1 MPIFCPQIRI
11 GIFFLLLIYLSIE
24 NRFYSKKFKLM
35 IYENLNEREKTILR
49 SIVQQFILTASPVGS
64 RNITKKFNVGVSP
77 ATVRNIMSDLED
89 SGFINHPHTS
99 AGRIPTDKGYRYYVD
114 TLMEIQKLKNSDKGI
129 IDKSLDQSS
138 LETDEILKI
147 ASRLLSSITRQIA
160 CVTYPKLDNG
170 ILAKIQLV
178 SLSLT
183 RLLVVVSIQSG
194 LVKTITL
201 EFESEVETTKL
212 QKVEALLN
220 ERLNGL
226 TFQEIRKT
234 FKERFS
240 DIGDIEKPIIRLF
253 IDSVD
258 KIFRDQ
264 VTEEKVLITG
274 ATNVI
279 QQPEFDDPEKFQSV
293 IELIEDKDIIIHIM
307 DKKKS
312 ENINS
317 VLISIGRENED
328 EKLNEYS
335 LITKEYTFGETS
347 GTVGIIGP
355 KRMEYS
361 KVVAIVS
368 YLGDM
373 LSEVLT
379 GNK

>member
-1 MPIFCPQIRI
+1 M
-11 GIFFLLLIYLSIE
+11 L
-24 NRFYSKKFKLM
+24 
-35 IYENLNEREKTILR
+35 YEDLNDREKTILR

-64 RNITKKFNVGVSP
+64 RNITKRFDVGVSP
-77 ATVRNIMSDLED
+77 ATVRNIMSDLEE
-89 SGFINHPHTS
+89 SGYINHPHTS

-114 TLMEIQKLKNSDKGI
+114 ALMEIQKLKSADKGI
-129 IDKSLDQSS
+129 IDKSLDQNI
-138 LETDEILKI
+138 LETEEILKI
-147 ASRLLSSITRQIA
+147 ASKLLSTITKQIA
-160 CVTYPKLDNG
+160 CVTYPTLDNG
-170 ILAKIQLV
+170 ILEKIQLV
-178 SLSLT
+178 ILSST
-183 RLLVVVSIQSG
+183 RLLVVVSIKSG
-194 LVKTITL
+194 LVKTMTL
-201 EFESEVETTKL
+201 EFESEVEIDKL
-212 QKVEALLN
+212 QKVESLLN

-234 FKERFS
+234 FKDRLS
-240 DIGDIEKPIIRLF
+240 DIGDAEKPIIRLF

-258 KIFRDQ
+258 KIFKDHKKEDKL
-264 VTEEKVLITG
+264 VITG

-279 QQPEFDDPEKFQSV
+279 HQPEFDDPGKFQSV

-307 DKKKS
+307 DKKRI
-312 ENINS
+312 ENSNS
-317 VLISIGRENED
+317 VLISIGSENEE
-328 EKLNEYS
+328 EKFNEYS

>member
-1 MPIFCPQIRI
+1 M
-11 GIFFLLLIYLSIE
+11 L
-24 NRFYSKKFKLM
+24 
-35 IYENLNEREKTILR
+35 YEDLNDREKTILR

-64 RNITKKFNVGVSP
+64 RNITKRFDVGVSP
-77 ATVRNIMSDLED
+77 ATVRNIMSDLEE

-114 TLMEIQKLKNSDKGI
+114 ALMEIQKLKNSDKGF
-129 IDKSLDQSS
+129 IDKNLDQNI

-147 ASRLLSSITRQIA
+147 ASKLLSTITKQIA
-160 CVTYPKLDNG
+160 CVTYPTLDNG
-170 ILAKIQLV
+170 ILEKIQLV
-178 SLSLT
+178 ILSST
-183 RLLVVVSIQSG
+183 RLLVVVSIKSG
-194 LVKTITL
+194 LVKTMTL
-201 EFESEVETTKL
+201 EFDTEVESEKL
-212 QKVEALLN
+212 HKVESLLN

-234 FKERFS
+234 FKDRLS
-240 DIGDIEKPIIRLF
+240 DIGDAEKPIIRLF

-258 KIFRDQ
+258 RIFKDHKK
-264 VTEEKVLITG
+264 EDKLLITG

-279 QQPEFDDPEKFQSV
+279 QQPEFDDPGKFQSV

-307 DKKKS
+307 DKKRIG
-312 ENINS
+312 NNNN
-317 VLISIGRENED
+317 VLISIGSENEE
-328 EKLNEYS
+328 EKFNEYS

>member
-1 MPIFCPQIRI
+1 
-11 GIFFLLLIYLSIE
+11 
-24 NRFYSKKFKLM
+24 M
-35 IYENLNEREKTILR
+35 IYEDLNDREKTILR

-89 SGFINHPHTS
+89 NGFINHPHTS

-114 TLMEIQKLKNSDKGI
+114 TLMEIQKLKSSDKGI
-129 IDKSLDQSS
+129 IDKSLDQNI

-147 ASRLLSSITRQIA
+147 ASRLLSTITKQIA
-160 CVTYPKLDNG
+160 CVTYPTLDNG
-170 ILAKIQLV
+170 ILEKIQLV
-178 SLSLT
+178 IISST
-183 RLLVVVSIQSG
+183 RLLVVVSIKSG
-194 LVKTITL
+194 LVKTMTL
-201 EFESEVETTKL
+201 EFESEVESEKL
-212 QKVEALLN
+212 QKVELLLN

-234 FKERFS
+234 FKDRLS
-240 DIGDIEKPIIRLF
+240 DIGENEKPIIRLF

-258 KIFRDQ
+258 RIFKDQKKDDKI
-264 VTEEKVLITG
+264 VITG
-274 ATNVI
+274 ATNII
-279 QQPEFDDPEKFQSV
+279 QQPEFEDPGKFQSV

-307 DKKKS
+307 DRKKFD
-312 ENINS
+312 NANN
-317 VLISIGRENED
+317 VLISIGSENEE

>member
-1 MPIFCPQIRI
+1 
-11 GIFFLLLIYLSIE
+11 
-24 NRFYSKKFKLM
+24 M

-77 ATVRNIMSDLED
+77 ATVRNIMSDLEE

-114 TLMEIQKLKNSDKGI
+114 TLMELQKLKNSDKGI
-129 IDKSLDQSS
+129 IDKSLDQNV

-147 ASRLLSSITRQIA
+147 ASRLLSRITKQIA
-160 CVTYPKLDNG
+160 CVTYPTLDNG
-170 ILAKIQLV
+170 ILERIQLV
-178 SLSLT
+178 SLSST
-183 RLLVVVSIQSG
+183 RLLVVVSIKSG
-194 LVKTITL
+194 LVKTMTL
-201 EFESEVETTKL
+201 EFESEVENDKL

-234 FKERFS
+234 FKDRLA
-240 DIGDIEKPIIRLF
+240 DIGDNEKPIIRLF

-258 KIFRDQ
+258 RIFKDQKKDDKI
-264 VTEEKVLITG
+264 VITG
-274 ATNVI
+274 ATNII
-279 QQPEFDDPEKFQSV
+279 QQPEFEDPEKFQSV

-307 DKKKS
+307 DRKKID
-312 ENINS
+312 NTNN
-317 VLISIGRENED
+317 VLISIGSENEE

-335 LITKEYTFGETS
+335 LITKEYSFGETS

>member
-1 MPIFCPQIRI
+1 M
-11 GIFFLLLIYLSIE
+11 L
-24 NRFYSKKFKLM
+24 
-35 IYENLNEREKTILR
+35 YEDLNDREKTILR

-64 RNITKKFNVGVSP
+64 RNITKRFDVGVSP

-114 TLMEIQKLKNSDKGI
+114 ALMEIQKLKNSDKGF
-129 IDKSLDQSS
+129 IDKNLDQNI

-147 ASRLLSSITRQIA
+147 ASKLLSTITKQIA
-160 CVTYPKLDNG
+160 CVTYPTLDNG
-170 ILAKIQLV
+170 ILEKIQLV
-178 SLSLT
+178 ILSST
-183 RLLVVVSIQSG
+183 RLLVVVSIKSG
-194 LVKTITL
+194 LVKTMTL
-201 EFESEVETTKL
+201 EFESEVESEKL
-212 QKVEALLN
+212 HKVESLLN

-234 FKERFS
+234 FKDRLS
-240 DIGDIEKPIIRLF
+240 DIGDAEKPIIRLF

-258 KIFRDQ
+258 KIFKDHKKEDKL
-264 VTEEKVLITG
+264 VITG
-274 ATNVI
+274 ATNII
-279 QQPEFDDPEKFQSV
+279 QQPEFDDPGKFQSV

-307 DKKKS
+307 DKRRT
-312 ENINS
+312 ENKNN
-317 VLISIGRENED
+317 VLISIGSENEE
-328 EKLNEYS
+328 EKFNVYS

>member
-1 MPIFCPQIRI
+1 M
-11 GIFFLLLIYLSIE
+11 L
-24 NRFYSKKFKLM
+24 
-35 IYENLNEREKTILR
+35 YEDLNDREKTILK

-64 RNITKKFNVGVSP
+64 RNITKKFDVGVSP
-77 ATVRNIMSDLED
+77 ATVRNIMSDLEE

-114 TLMEIQKLKNSDKGI
+114 TLMEIQKLKNADKGI
-129 IDKSLDQSS
+129 IDKSLDKNI

-147 ASRLLSSITRQIA
+147 ASKLLSTITKQIA
-160 CVTYPKLDNG
+160 CVTYPTLDNG
-170 ILAKIQLV
+170 ILEKIQLV
-178 SLSLT
+178 MLSTT
-183 RLLVVVSIQSG
+183 RLLVVVSIRSG
-194 LVKTITL
+194 MVKTMTL
-201 EFESEVETTKL
+201 EFESEVENEKL
-212 QKVEALLN
+212 LKVEGLLN

-234 FKERFS
+234 FKDRLS
-240 DIGDIEKPIIRLF
+240 DIGESEKPIIRLF

-258 KIFRDQ
+258 KIFIDHKKEDKL
-264 VTEEKVLITG
+264 VITG
-274 ATNVI
+274 ATNII
-279 QQPEFDDPEKFQSV
+279 QQPEFEDPGKFQSV

-307 DKKKS
+307 DKKRIES
-312 ENINS
+312 SNN
-317 VLISIGRENED
+317 VLISIGSENED
-328 EKLNEYS
+328 DKFNEYS

>member
-1 MPIFCPQIRI
+1 M
-11 GIFFLLLIYLSIE
+11 L
-24 NRFYSKKFKLM
+24 
-35 IYENLNEREKTILR
+35 YEDLNDREKTILR

-64 RNITKKFNVGVSP
+64 RNITKRFDVGVSP

-114 TLMEIQKLKNSDKGI
+114 ALMEIQKLKNSDKGF
-129 IDKSLDQSS
+129 IDKNLDQNI

-147 ASRLLSSITRQIA
+147 ASKLLSTITKQIA
-160 CVTYPKLDNG
+160 CVTYPTLDNG
-170 ILAKIQLV
+170 ILEKIQLV
-178 SLSLT
+178 ILSST
-183 RLLVVVSIQSG
+183 RLLVVVSIKSG
-194 LVKTITL
+194 LVKTMTL
-201 EFESEVETTKL
+201 EFESEVESEKL
-212 QKVEALLN
+212 HKVESLLN

-234 FKERFS
+234 FKDRLS
-240 DIGDIEKPIIRLF
+240 DIGDAEKPIIRLF

-258 KIFRDQ
+258 KIFKDHKKEDKL
-264 VTEEKVLITG
+264 VITG
-274 ATNVI
+274 ATNII
-279 QQPEFDDPEKFQSV
+279 QQPEFDDPGKFQSV

-307 DKKKS
+307 DKRRT
-312 ENINS
+312 ENKNN
-317 VLISIGRENED
+317 VLISIGSENEE
-328 EKLNEYS
+328 EKFNEYS

>member
-1 MPIFCPQIRI
+1 M
-11 GIFFLLLIYLSIE
+11 L
-24 NRFYSKKFKLM
+24 
-35 IYENLNEREKTILR
+35 YEDLNDREKTILK

-64 RNITKKFNVGVSP
+64 RNITKKFDVGVSP
-77 ATVRNIMSDLED
+77 ATVRNIMSDLEE

-114 TLMEIQKLKNSDKGI
+114 TLMEIQKLKNADKGI
-129 IDKSLDQSS
+129 IDKSLDKNI

-147 ASRLLSSITRQIA
+147 ASKLLSTITKQIA
-160 CVTYPKLDNG
+160 CVTYPTLDNG
-170 ILAKIQLV
+170 ILEKIQLV
-178 SLSLT
+178 MLSST
-183 RLLVVVSIQSG
+183 RLLVVVSIRSG
-194 LVKTITL
+194 MVKTMTL
-201 EFESEVETTKL
+201 EFESEVENEKL
-212 QKVEALLN
+212 LKVEGLLN

-234 FKERFS
+234 FKDRLS
-240 DIGDIEKPIIRLF
+240 DIAESEKPIIRLF

-258 KIFRDQ
+258 KIFIDHKKEDKL
-264 VTEEKVLITG
+264 VITG
-274 ATNVI
+274 ATNII
-279 QQPEFDDPEKFQSV
+279 QQPEFEDPGKFQSV

-307 DKKKS
+307 DKKRIES
-312 ENINS
+312 SNN
-317 VLISIGRENED
+317 VLISIGSENED
-328 EKLNEYS
+328 DKFNEYS

>member
-1 MPIFCPQIRI
+1 M
-11 GIFFLLLIYLSIE
+11 L
-24 NRFYSKKFKLM
+24 
-35 IYENLNEREKTILR
+35 YEDLNDREKTILR

-64 RNITKKFNVGVSP
+64 RNITKRFNVGVSP

-89 SGFINHPHTS
+89 NGFINHPHTS

-114 TLMEIQKLKNSDKGI
+114 TLMELQKLKNSDKGI
-129 IDKSLDQSS
+129 IDKSLDQNI

-147 ASRLLSSITRQIA
+147 ASRLLSSITKQIA
-160 CVTYPKLDNG
+160 CVTYPTLDNG
-170 ILAKIQLV
+170 ILERIQLV
-178 SLSLT
+178 SLSST
-183 RLLVVVSIQSG
+183 RLLVVVSIKSG
-194 LVKTITL
+194 LVKTMTL
-201 EFESEVETTKL
+201 EFESEVENDKL
-212 QKVEALLN
+212 QKVELLLN

-234 FKERFS
+234 FKDRLA
-240 DIGDIEKPIIRLF
+240 DIGDNEKPIIRLF

-258 KIFRDQ
+258 RIFKDQKKDDKI
-264 VTEEKVLITG
+264 VITG
-274 ATNVI
+274 ATNII
-279 QQPEFDDPEKFQSV
+279 QQPEFDDPGKFQSV

-307 DKKKS
+307 DRKKIDTT
-312 ENINS
+312 NN
-317 VLISIGRENED
+317 VFISIGSENEE

-335 LITKEYTFGETS
+335 LITKEYSFGETS